1 MNGHDLTDEENV
13 KVVLRTSGYWER
25 QCKPCQQERARE
37 WWRKNR
43 GKKGNDDAST

>member
-1 MNGHDLTDEENV
+1 VNGHDLTDEENV
-13 KVVLRTSGYWER
+13 KVVRRGKYVER